1 MEVPNLSSSSVR
13 SLDDHISVIDK
24 VKISIVWQLRNNVEV
39 SLNVK
44 TELLVKL
51 SFSWFSLPF
60 VNVYDIPLLVESVV
74 LVLDFNV
81 SVFSIN
87 ISLDMEYLSFLI
99 AHVDTSVSEHLPPS

>member
-1 MEVPNLSSSSVR
+1 M
-13 SLDDHISVIDK
+13 
-24 VKISIVWQLRNNVEV
+24 EV

-44 TELLVKL
+44 TELLVEL
-51 SFSWFSLPF
+51 SLSWFSLPF
-60 VNVYDIPLLVESVV
+60 ISVDNIPWLVESVV

-87 ISLDMEYLSFLI
+87 IALDMKDLAFLI